1 MVYDGEGNGGVG
13 LEFVDVFGNGLIKYS
28 RAFALLRA
36 ETLFRPYG
44 SPFISIG
51 SLDNVVHVADVFCGE
66 DANEIAGVAN
76 WLYIVEHGDRTDHC
90 IGWAE
95 MLPLHEGAYLLIDSR
110 ASLAYP

>member
-1 MVYDGEGNGGVG
+1 MIYDGEGNGGVG
-13 LEFVDVFGNGLIKYS
+13 LEFVDVIGNGLIKYS
-28 RAFALLRA
+28 RDLPKPLQRRGCF
-36 ETLFRPYG
+36 
-44 SPFISIG
+44 IG
-51 SLDNVVHVADVFCGE
+51 SLDNVVHVADVFSGE

-76 WLYIVEHGDRTDHC
+76 WLYIVEHGERTDHS

>member
-1 MVYDGEGNGGVG
+1 MIYDGEGNGGVG
-13 LEFVDVFGNGLIKYS
+13 LEFVDVIGNGLIK
-28 RAFALLRA
+28 
-36 ETLFRPYG
+36 
-44 SPFISIG
+44 FISIG

-76 WLYIVEHGDRTDHC
+76 WLYIVEHRERTDHS

>member
-1 MVYDGEGNGGVG
+1 MIYDGEGNGGVG
-13 LEFVDVFGNGLIKYS
+13 LEFVDVFGNGFIKI
-28 RAFALLRA
+28 
-36 ETLFRPYG
+36 
-44 SPFISIG
+44 ISIG
-51 SLDNVVHVADVFCGE
+51 SLDNVVHVADVFSGE

-76 WLYIVEHGDRTDHC
+76 WLYIVEHGERTDHS